1 MRYNIAVP
9 LKARGAPGR
18 SACGGKTA
26 TDKTAAFSVFL
37 PAQGQGRAGRK
48 ITPLAV
54 NQSRGLTVFCL
65 EVLKMAIKVKRICY
79 FVELG
84 NGTTR
89 NISEKEY
96 NKKIEY
102 YTRRSWDR
110 DDFSRNFINT
120 AEFVQYENCI
130 TFYDRDAYFTLG
142 YIQREIY

>member
-1 MRYNIAVP
+1 
-9 LKARGAPGR
+9 
-18 SACGGKTA
+18 
-26 TDKTAAFSVFL
+26 
-37 PAQGQGRAGRK
+37 
-48 ITPLAV
+48 
-54 NQSRGLTVFCL
+54 
-65 EVLKMAIKVKRICY
+65 MAIKVKKICY

-102 YTRRSWDR
+102 YVRRSWDR

-120 AEFVQYENCI
+120 SEFVQYENCV
-130 TFYDRDAYFTLG
+130 TFYDRDAFITLG